1 MKKQKIFTKS
11 FIFLFI
17 SNFLVFIGFEML
29 LPILPAY
36 LLSMNASS
44 IQVGLMTTLFTL
56 GAVLFRPFIGYYLID
71 NQRKSLAIIASAALM
86 IITMLY
92 PFLNIIWLLLLL
104 RLFHGA
110 AWGVSTTANSTMV
123 VDLISNTRLGE
134 GIGYFSIS
142 TTVGAIIAPSVG
154 ILIYDSFSFNI
165 LIWSSVVLSLLAVIA
180 LYFVYSPTPV
190 KHEKQ
195 SFQFFEAIFE
205 KDVWFPALLTVI
217 TTLGFGA
224 IITFLV
230 LFGKQKGLDHIFLFF
245 LINATVSTLLRP
257 FTGKWYDKKGPW
269 SIIIV
274 SAILGFLSLVLLSY
288 TTNNLYLIIAAI
300 LFGAGYG
307 TVMPC
312 LQTWTVQKVS
322 EEKSGAANATFLSSF
337 DIGVGV
343 SAFILGI
350 LAEWISLEMIF
361 RIVSLSFI
369 FVAVLV
375 YKDFSNEKKRSKKYI
390 KLI

>member
-1 MKKQKIFTKS
+1 MKNQRIFNKS
-11 FIFLFI
+11 FLFLFI

-44 IQVGLMTTLFTL
+44 IQVGLVTSLFTI
-56 GAVLFRPFIGYYLID
+56 GAVLIRPFVGYYLID
-71 NQRKSLAIIASAALM
+71 NQRKSLAISASAALM

-92 PFLNIIWLLLLL
+92 PFLNIIWLFLLL

-110 AWGVSTTANSTMV
+110 AWGVSTTANSTIV
-123 VDLISNTRLGE
+123 VDLIPKTRLGE
-134 GIGYFSIS
+134 GMGYFSIS
-142 TTVGAIIAPSVG
+142 TTVGAIIAPSIG
-154 ILIYDSFSFNI
+154 ILIYDSFSFDI

-180 LYFVYSPTPV
+180 LQFVYSPTIV
-190 KHEKQ
+190 KREKQ
-195 SFQFFEAIFE
+195 PFRFLDMIFE

-245 LINATVSTLLRP
+245 LINATVATLLRP

-269 SIIIV
+269 SIIIM
-274 SAILGFLSLVLLSY
+274 SAMLGFLSLVMLSY
-288 TTNNLYLIIAAI
+288 ATNDLHLIIAAV

-312 LQTWTVQKVS
+312 LQTWMVQKVS
-322 EEKSGAANATFLSSF
+322 EEKSGSANATFFSSF
-337 DIGVGV
+337 DVGVGV
-343 SAFILGI
+343 SAFVLGI

-369 FVAVLV
+369 VVAVLV
-375 YKDFSNEKKRSKKYI
+375 YKDFLNVKKRYKNI
-390 KLI
+390 

>member
-1 MKKQKIFTKS
+1 MKNQRIFNKS
-11 FIFLFI
+11 FLFLFI

-29 LPILPAY
+29 LPILPAH

-44 IQVGLMTTLFTL
+44 IQVGLATSLFTI
-56 GAVLFRPFIGYYLID
+56 GAVLIRPFVGYYLMD
-71 NQRKSLAIIASAALM
+71 NQRKSLAICASSALM
-86 IITMLY
+86 VITILY
-92 PFLNIIWLLLLL
+92 PFLNMIWLLLLL
-104 RLFHGA
+104 RLIHGA
-110 AWGVSTTANSTMV
+110 AWGGSTTANSTMV
-123 VDLISNTRLGE
+123 VGFIPKTRLGE

-142 TTVGAIIAPSVG
+142 TTVGAIVAPSIG
-154 ILIYDSFSFNI
+154 ILIYDSFSFDI
-165 LIWSSVVLSLLAVIA
+165 LIGSSAVLSLLAVLA
-180 LYFVYSPTPV
+180 LQFVYSPTIV
-190 KHEKQ
+190 KREKKP
-195 SFQFFEAIFE
+195 FRFLDMIFE
-205 KDVWFPALLTVI
+205 KDVWFQALLTVI

-230 LFGKQKGLDHIFLFF
+230 LFGKQREVEHIFLFF

-269 SIIIV
+269 SIIIMAAV
-274 SAILGFLSLVLLSY
+274 LGFFSLVILSY
-288 TTNNLYLIIAAI
+288 TTNESQLIVAAI

-322 EEKSGAANATFLSSF
+322 EEKSGAANATFFSSF
-337 DIGVGV
+337 DVGVGV

-361 RIVSLSFI
+361 RFVSLSFI
-369 FVAVLV
+369 MVAVLV
-375 YKDFSNEKKRSKKYI
+375 YKDYINEKTRHNKSI
-390 KLI
+390 

>member
-1 MKKQKIFTKS
+1 MKNQRIFNKS
-11 FIFLFI
+11 FLFLFL

-44 IQVGLMTTLFTL
+44 IQVGLVTSLFTI
-56 GAVLFRPFIGYYLID
+56 GAVLIRPFVGYYLID
-71 NQRKSLAIIASAALM
+71 NRRKSLAICASIALM
-86 IITMLY
+86 IITILY

-110 AWGVSTTANSTMV
+110 AWGVSTTANSTIV
-123 VDLISNTRLGE
+123 VDLIPKTRLGE

-142 TTVGAIIAPSVG
+142 TTVGAIVAPSIG
-154 ILIYDSFSFNI
+154 ILIYDSFSFAI
-165 LIWSSVVLSLLAVIA
+165 LIWSSVILSLLAVIA
-180 LYFVYSPTPV
+180 LQFVYSPTIV
-190 KHEKQ
+190 KREKKP
-195 SFQFFEAIFE
+195 FRFLDMIFE

-230 LFGKQKGLDHIFLFF
+230 LFGKQREVDHIFLFF

-269 SIIIV
+269 SIIIM
-274 SAILGFLSLVLLSY
+274 SAVLGFFSLVILSY
-288 TTNNLYLIIAAI
+288 TTNDSQLIIAAI
-300 LFGAGYG
+300 FFGAGYG

-322 EEKSGAANATFLSSF
+322 EEKRGAANATFFSSF
-337 DIGVGV
+337 DVGVGV
-343 SAFILGI
+343 SAFVLGI

-361 RIVSLSFI
+361 RFVSLSFI
-369 FVAVLV
+369 VVAVLV
-375 YKDFSNEKKRSKKYI
+375 YKDYLNEKIRNKKSI
-390 KLI
+390 

>member
-1 MKKQKIFTKS
+1 MKNQRIFNKS
-11 FIFLFI
+11 FLFLFI

-44 IQVGLMTTLFTL
+44 IQVGLMITLFTL
-56 GAVLFRPFIGYYLID
+56 GAVLIRPFVGYYLID

-92 PFLNIIWLLLLL
+92 PFLNIIWLLLFL
-104 RLFHGA
+104 RLFLGA
-110 AWGVSTTANSTMV
+110 AWGVSTTANSTIV
-123 VDLISNTRLGE
+123 VDLIPKTRLGE
-134 GIGYFSIS
+134 GMGYFSIS
-142 TTVGAIIAPSVG
+142 TTVGAIIAPSIG
-154 ILIYDSFSFNI
+154 ILIYDSFSFDI
-165 LIWSSVVLSLLAVIA
+165 LIWSSVILSLLAVIA
-180 LYFVYSPTPV
+180 LQFVYSPTPV
-190 KHEKQ
+190 KLEKQ
-195 SFQFFEAIFE
+195 PFQFFNAIFE
-205 KDVWFPALLTVI
+205 KDAWFPALLTII

-245 LINATVSTLLRP
+245 LINATVATLLRP
-257 FTGKWYDKKGPW
+257 FTGRWYDKKGPW

-274 SAILGFLSLVLLSY
+274 SAVLGFLSLVMLSY
-288 TTNNLYLIIAAI
+288 TTNNLHLIIAAI

-337 DIGVGV
+337 DVGVGV
-343 SAFILGI
+343 SAFVLEI

-369 FVAVLV
+369 VIAVLV
-375 YKDFSNEKKRSKKYI
+375 YKDFLNEKKRYKNI
-390 KLI
+390 

>member
-1 MKKQKIFTKS
+1 MKKQKFFNKS
-11 FIFLFI
+11 FLFLFI

-29 LPILPAY
+29 IPILPAY

-56 GAVLFRPFIGYYLID
+56 GAVLIRPFIGYYLID

-86 IITMLY
+86 FITMLY
-92 PFLNIIWLLLLL
+92 PFLNIIWLLLFL

-110 AWGVSTTANSTMV
+110 AWGVSTTANSTIV
-123 VDLISNTRLGE
+123 VDLIPKTRLGE

-142 TTVGAIIAPSVG
+142 TTVGAIIAPSIG
-154 ILIYDSFSFNI
+154 ILIYDAFSFNI
-165 LIWSSVVLSLLAVIA
+165 LIWSSVALSLLAVIA
-180 LYFVYSPTPV
+180 LQFVYSPTPG

-195 SFQFFEAIFE
+195 QFQFFEAIFE
-205 KDVWFPALLTVI
+205 KDAWFPALLTVT

-269 SIIIV
+269 SIIVV
-274 SAILGFLSLVLLSY
+274 SALLGFLSLVVLSY

-322 EEKSGAANATFLSSF
+322 QEKSGAANATFLSSF
-337 DIGVGV
+337 DVGVGV
-343 SAFILGI
+343 SAFVLGI
-350 LAEWISLEMIF
+350 LAEWISLEIIF
-361 RIVSLSFI
+361 RVVSLSFI

-375 YKDFSNEKKRSKKYI
+375 YKDFLNEKKRYKNI
-390 KLI
+390 

>member
-1 MKKQKIFTKS
+1 MNNQRIFSKP

-17 SNFLVFIGFEML
+17 SNFLVFIGFDML

-36 LLSMNASS
+36 LLSINAST
-44 IQVGLMTTLFTL
+44 IQVGLVTTLFTI
-56 GAVLFRPFIGYYLID
+56 GAVLIRPFVGYYLID
-71 NQRKSLAIIASAALM
+71 NQRKSLAIGASAALM

-92 PFLNIIWLLLLL
+92 PFLNFVWLFLLL
-104 RLFHGA
+104 RIFHGA

-123 VDLISNTRLGE
+123 VDLIPKSRLGE
-134 GIGYFSIS
+134 GMGYFSIS
-142 TTVGAIIAPSVG
+142 TTVGAIISPSIG
-154 ILIYDSFSFNI
+154 ILIYESFSFDV
-165 LIWSSVVLSLLAVIA
+165 LIWSSVILSLLAVIA
-180 LYFVYSPTPV
+180 LQFVKAPRTTV
-190 KHEKQ
+190 KREKQ
-195 SFQFFEAIFE
+195 PFRFLDMIFE
-205 KDVWFPALLTVI
+205 REVWFPALLTVI

-224 IITFLV
+224 VITFLV
-230 LFGKQKGLDHIFLFF
+230 LFGKQKGIDHIFLFF
-245 LINATVSTLLRP
+245 LINATVATLIRP

-274 SAILGFLSLVLLSY
+274 SAMLGFLSLVMLSY
-288 TTNNLYLIIAAI
+288 ASNDIGLIIAAI

-322 EEKSGAANATFLSSF
+322 EEKSGTANATFFSSF
-337 DIGVGV
+337 DVGVGV
-343 SAFILGI
+343 SAFVLGI

-369 FVAVLV
+369 VVAVLV
-375 YKDFSNEKKRSKKYI
+375 YKDYLNEKKLKNI
-390 KLI
+390 

>member
-1 MKKQKIFTKS
+1 MKNQRIFNKS
-11 FIFLFI
+11 FLFLFI

-44 IQVGLMTTLFTL
+44 IQVGLVTSLFTI
-56 GAVLFRPFIGYYLID
+56 GAVLIRPFVGYYLID
-71 NQRKSLAIIASAALM
+71 NQRKSLAISASAALM

-92 PFLNIIWLLLLL
+92 PFLNIIWLFLLL

-110 AWGVSTTANSTMV
+110 AWGVSTTANSTIV
-123 VDLISNTRLGE
+123 VDLIPKTRLGE
-134 GIGYFSIS
+134 GMGYFSIS
-142 TTVGAIIAPSVG
+142 TTVGAIIAPSIG
-154 ILIYDSFSFNI
+154 ILIYDSFSFDI

-180 LYFVYSPTPV
+180 LQFVYSPTTV
-190 KHEKQ
+190 KREKQ
-195 SFQFFEAIFE
+195 PFRFLDMIFE

-245 LINATVSTLLRP
+245 LINATVATLLRP

-269 SIIIV
+269 SIIIM
-274 SAILGFLSLVLLSY
+274 SAVLGFLSLVMLSY
-288 TTNNLYLIIAAI
+288 ATNDLHLIIAAI

-322 EEKSGAANATFLSSF
+322 EEKSGAANATFFSSF
-337 DIGVGV
+337 DVGVGV
-343 SAFILGI
+343 SSFVLGI

-361 RIVSLSFI
+361 RVVSLSFI
-369 FVAVLV
+369 VVAVLV
-375 YKDFSNEKKRSKKYI
+375 YKDFLNVKKRYKNI
-390 KLI
+390 

>member
-1 MKKQKIFTKS
+1 MKKQKILNKS
-11 FIFLFI
+11 FLFLFI
-17 SNFLVFIGFEML
+17 SNLLVFIGFEML

-36 LLSMNASS
+36 LLSKNASS

-56 GAVLFRPFIGYYLID
+56 GAVLIRPFIGYYLID

-86 IITMLY
+86 IITMMY

-110 AWGVSTTANSTMV
+110 AWGVSTTANSTIV
-123 VDLISNTRLGE
+123 VDLIPKTRLGQ

-142 TTVGAIIAPSVG
+142 TTVGAIIAPSLG

-165 LIWSSVVLSLLAVIA
+165 LIWSSVVLSLFAALA
-180 LYFVYSPTPV
+180 LQFVNSPTPV

-195 SFQFFEAIFE
+195 HFRFFEAIFE
-205 KDVWFPALLTVI
+205 KDAWFPALLTVI

-245 LINATVSTLLRP
+245 LINATISTLLRP
-257 FTGKWYDKKGPW
+257 FTGKWYDEKGPW
-269 SIIIV
+269 AIIIV
-274 SAILGFLSLVLLSY
+274 SAVLGFFSLVMLSY
-288 TTNNLYLIIAAI
+288 TTNNFYLIISAI

-307 TVMPC
+307 TIMPC
-312 LQTWTVQKVS
+312 LQTWAVQKVS
-322 EEKSGAANATFLSSF
+322 EEKSSAANATFLSSF
-337 DIGVGV
+337 DVGVGV
-343 SAFILGI
+343 SAFVLGT

-361 RIVSLSFI
+361 RVVSLCFI
-369 FVAVLV
+369 VVAVIV
-375 YKDFSNEKKRSKKYI
+375 YKDFLNEKKKYKNI
-390 KLI
+390 

>member
-1 MKKQKIFTKS
+1 MKNQRIFNKS
-11 FIFLFI
+11 FLFLFI
-17 SNFLVFIGFEML
+17 SNFLVFIGFEMM

-44 IQVGLMTTLFTL
+44 IQVGLVTSLFTI
-56 GAVLFRPFIGYYLID
+56 GAVLIRPFVGYYLMD
-71 NQRKSLAIIASAALM
+71 SQRKSLAICASAALM
-86 IITMLY
+86 VITILY

-123 VDLISNTRLGE
+123 VDFIPKTRLGE

-142 TTVGAIIAPSVG
+142 TTVGAIVAPSIG
-154 ILIYDSFSFNI
+154 ILIYDSFSFDI
-165 LIWSSVVLSLLAVIA
+165 LIWSSAVLSLLAVLA
-180 LYFVYSPTPV
+180 LQFVYSPTIV
-190 KHEKQ
+190 KCEKKP
-195 SFQFFEAIFE
+195 FRFLDMIFE
-205 KDVWFPALLTVI
+205 KDVWFQALLTVI

-230 LFGKQKGLDHIFLFF
+230 LFGKQREVDHIFLFF

-269 SIIIV
+269 SIIIMAAV
-274 SAILGFLSLVLLSY
+274 LGFFSLVILSY
-288 TTNNLYLIIAAI
+288 TTNESQLIVAAI

-322 EEKSGAANATFLSSF
+322 EEKRGAANATFFSSF
-337 DIGVGV
+337 DVGVGV
-343 SAFILGI
+343 SAFVLGI
-350 LAEWISLEMIF
+350 LAEWISLEMIY
-361 RIVSLSFI
+361 RLVSLSFI
-369 FVAVLV
+369 VVAVLV
-375 YKDFSNEKKRSKKYI
+375 YKDYINEKIRHNKSI
-390 KLI
+390 

>member
-1 MKKQKIFTKS
+1 MKNQRIFKKP
-11 FIFLFI
+11 FLFLFI

-44 IQVGLMTTLFTL
+44 IQVGLVTSLFTI
-56 GAVLFRPFIGYYLID
+56 GAVLIRPFVGYYLID
-71 NQRKSLAIIASAALM
+71 NQRKSLAISASAALM

-92 PFLNIIWLLLLL
+92 PFLNIIWLFLLL

-110 AWGVSTTANSTMV
+110 AWGVSTTANSTIV
-123 VDLISNTRLGE
+123 VDLIPKTRLGE
-134 GIGYFSIS
+134 GMGYFSIS
-142 TTVGAIIAPSVG
+142 TTVGAIIAPSIG
-154 ILIYDSFSFNI
+154 ILIYDSFSFDI

-180 LYFVYSPTPV
+180 LQFVYSPTTV
-190 KHEKQ
+190 KREKQ
-195 SFQFFEAIFE
+195 PFRFLDMIFE
-205 KDVWFPALLTVI
+205 KDVWFLALLTVI

-245 LINATVSTLLRP
+245 LINATVATLLRP

-269 SIIIV
+269 SIIIM
-274 SAILGFLSLVLLSY
+274 SAVLGFLSLVMLSY
-288 TTNNLYLIIAAI
+288 ATNDLHLIIAAI

-322 EEKSGAANATFLSSF
+322 EEKSGAANATFFSSF
-337 DIGVGV
+337 DVGVGV
-343 SAFILGI
+343 SAFVLGI

-361 RIVSLSFI
+361 RVVSLSFI
-369 FVAVLV
+369 VVAVLV
-375 YKDFSNEKKRSKKYI
+375 YKDFLNVKKMYKNI
-390 KLI
+390 

>member
-1 MKKQKIFTKS
+1 MKNQRIFNKS
-11 FIFLFI
+11 FLFLFI
-17 SNFLVFIGFEML
+17 SNFLVFIGFEMM

-44 IQVGLMTTLFTL
+44 IQVGLVTSLFTI
-56 GAVLFRPFIGYYLID
+56 GAVLIRPFVGYYLMD
-71 NQRKSLAIIASAALM
+71 SQRKSLAICASAALM
-86 IITMLY
+86 VITILY

-123 VDLISNTRLGE
+123 VDFIPKTRLGE

-142 TTVGAIIAPSVG
+142 TTVGAIVAPSIG
-154 ILIYDSFSFNI
+154 ILIYDSFSFDI
-165 LIWSSVVLSLLAVIA
+165 LIWSSAVLSLLAVLA
-180 LYFVYSPTPV
+180 LQFVYSPTIV
-190 KHEKQ
+190 KREKKP
-195 SFQFFEAIFE
+195 FRFLDMIFE
-205 KDVWFPALLTVI
+205 KDVWFQALLTVI

-230 LFGKQKGLDHIFLFF
+230 LFGKQREVDHIFLFF

-269 SIIIV
+269 SIIIMAAV
-274 SAILGFLSLVLLSY
+274 LGFFSLVILSY
-288 TTNNLYLIIAAI
+288 TTNESQLIVAAI

-322 EEKSGAANATFLSSF
+322 EEKRGAANATFFSSF
-337 DIGVGV
+337 DVGVGV
-343 SAFILGI
+343 SAFVLGI
-350 LAEWISLEMIF
+350 LAESISLGMIY
-361 RIVSLSFI
+361 RIVSLCFI
-369 FVAVLV
+369 VVAVLV
-375 YKDFSNEKKRSKKYI
+375 YKDYINEKIRHNKSI
-390 KLI
+390 

>member
-1 MKKQKIFTKS
+1 MKNQRIFNKS
-11 FIFLFI
+11 FLFLFI

-44 IQVGLMTTLFTL
+44 IQVGLVTSLFTI
-56 GAVLFRPFIGYYLID
+56 GAVLIRPFVGYYLID
-71 NQRKSLAIIASAALM
+71 NQRKSLAISASAALV

-92 PFLNIIWLLLLL
+92 PFLNIIWLFLLL

-110 AWGVSTTANSTMV
+110 AWGVSTTANSTIV
-123 VDLISNTRLGE
+123 VDLIPKTRLGE
-134 GIGYFSIS
+134 GMGYFSIS
-142 TTVGAIIAPSVG
+142 TTVGAIIAPSLG
-154 ILIYDSFSFNI
+154 ILIYDSFSFDI
-165 LIWSSVVLSLLAVIA
+165 LIWLSVVLSLLAVIA
-180 LYFVYSPTPV
+180 LQFVYSPTTV
-190 KHEKQ
+190 KREKQ
-195 SFQFFEAIFE
+195 PFRFLDMIFE

-245 LINATVSTLLRP
+245 LINATVATLLRP

-269 SIIIV
+269 SIIII
-274 SAILGFLSLVLLSY
+274 SAVLGFLSLVMLSY
-288 TTNNLYLIIAAI
+288 ATNDLHLIIAAI

-322 EEKSGAANATFLSSF
+322 EEKSGAANATFFSSF
-337 DIGVGV
+337 DVGVGV
-343 SAFILGI
+343 SAFVLGI

-361 RIVSLSFI
+361 RVVSLSFI
-369 FVAVLV
+369 VVAVLV
-375 YKDFSNEKKRSKKYI
+375 YKDSLNVKKRYKNI
-390 KLI
+390 

>member
-1 MKKQKIFTKS
+1 MKNQRIFNKS
-11 FIFLFI
+11 FLFLFI
-17 SNFLVFIGFEML
+17 SNFLVFIGFEMM

-44 IQVGLMTTLFTL
+44 IQVGLVTSLFTI
-56 GAVLFRPFIGYYLID
+56 GAVLIRPFVGYYLMD
-71 NQRKSLAIIASAALM
+71 SQRKSLAICASAALM
-86 IITMLY
+86 VITILY
-92 PFLNIIWLLLLL
+92 PFLNMIWLLLLL

-123 VDLISNTRLGE
+123 VDFIPKTRLGE

-142 TTVGAIIAPSVG
+142 TTVGAIVAPSIG
-154 ILIYDSFSFNI
+154 ILIYDSFSFDI
-165 LIWSSVVLSLLAVIA
+165 LIWSSAVLSLLAVLA
-180 LYFVYSPTPV
+180 LQLVYSPTIV
-190 KHEKQ
+190 KREKKP
-195 SFQFFEAIFE
+195 FRFLDMIFE
-205 KDVWFPALLTVI
+205 KDVWFQALLTVI

-230 LFGKQKGLDHIFLFF
+230 LFGKQREVDHIFLFF

-269 SIIIV
+269 SIIIM
-274 SAILGFLSLVLLSY
+274 AAGLGFFSLVILSY
-288 TTNNLYLIIAAI
+288 TTNESQLIVAAI

-322 EEKSGAANATFLSSF
+322 EEKRGAANATFFSSF
-337 DIGVGV
+337 DVGVGV
-343 SAFILGI
+343 SAFVLGI

-369 FVAVLV
+369 VVAVLV
-375 YKDFSNEKKRSKKYI
+375 YKDYINEKIRHNKSI
-390 KLI
+390 

>member
-1 MKKQKIFTKS
+1 MKKQKFFNKS
-11 FIFLFI
+11 FLFLFI

-29 LPILPAY
+29 IPILPAY

-56 GAVLFRPFIGYYLID
+56 GAVLIRPFIGYYLID
-71 NQRKSLAIIASAALM
+71 NQRKSLTIIASAALM
-86 IITMLY
+86 FITMLY

-110 AWGVSTTANSTMV
+110 AWGVSTTANSTIV
-123 VDLISNTRLGE
+123 VDLIPKTRLGE

-142 TTVGAIIAPSVG
+142 TTVGAIIAPSIG
-154 ILIYDSFSFNI
+154 ILIYDAFSFNI
-165 LIWSSVVLSLLAVIA
+165 LIWSSVALSLLAVIA
-180 LYFVYSPTPV
+180 LQFVYSPTPV
-190 KHEKQ
+190 KHKKQ
-195 SFQFFEAIFE
+195 LFQFFEAIFE
-205 KDVWFPALLTVI
+205 KDAWFPALLTVI

-269 SIIIV
+269 SIIVV
-274 SAILGFLSLVLLSY
+274 SALLGFLSLVVLSY

-322 EEKSGAANATFLSSF
+322 QEKSGAANATFLSSF
-337 DIGVGV
+337 DVGVGV
-343 SAFILGI
+343 SAFVLGI
-350 LAEWISLEMIF
+350 LAEWISLEIIF
-361 RIVSLSFI
+361 RVVSLSFI

-375 YKDFSNEKKRSKKYI
+375 YKDFLNEKKRYLNI
-390 KLI
+390 

>member
-1 MKKQKIFTKS
+1 MKNQRIFNKS
-11 FIFLFI
+11 FLFLFI

-44 IQVGLMTTLFTL
+44 IQVGLVTTLFTI
-56 GAVLFRPFIGYYLID
+56 GAILIRPFVGYYLID

-86 IITMLY
+86 IITFLY
-92 PFLNIIWLLLLL
+92 SFLNIIWLFLLL

-110 AWGVSTTANSTMV
+110 AWGVSTTANSTIV
-123 VDLISNTRLGE
+123 VDLIPKTRLGE
-134 GIGYFSIS
+134 GMGYFSIS
-142 TTVGAIIAPSVG
+142 TTVGAIIAPSIG
-154 ILIYDSFSFNI
+154 IFIYYSFSFDI
-165 LIWSSVVLSLLAVIA
+165 LIWSSVVLSLLALIA
-180 LYFVYSPTPV
+180 LQFVYSPTPV
-190 KHEKQ
+190 KLEKQ
-195 SFQFFEAIFE
+195 PFRFLDMIFE

-245 LINATVSTLLRP
+245 LINATVATLLRP

-274 SAILGFLSLVLLSY
+274 SAMLGFLSLVILSY
-288 TTNNLYLIIAAI
+288 TTNDLHLIIAAI

-312 LQTWTVQKVS
+312 LQTWAVQKVS
-322 EEKSGAANATFLSSF
+322 EEKSGAANATFFSSF
-337 DIGVGV
+337 DVGVGV
-343 SAFILGI
+343 SAFVLGI
-350 LAEWISLEMIF
+350 LAEWISLGVIF
-361 RIVSLSFI
+361 RVVSLSFI
-369 FVAVLV
+369 VVAVLV
-375 YKDFSNEKKRSKKYI
+375 YKDYLNEKKRYKNI
-390 KLI
+390 

>member
-1 MKKQKIFTKS
+1 MKKQKIFNKS
-11 FIFLFI
+11 FLFLFI

-56 GAVLFRPFIGYYLID
+56 GAVLIRPFVGYYLID

-92 PFLNIIWLLLLL
+92 PFLHIIWLLLLL

-110 AWGVSTTANSTMV
+110 AWGVSTTANSTIV
-123 VDLISNTRLGE
+123 VDLIPKTRLGE

-154 ILIYDSFSFNI
+154 ILIYGSFSFNI
-165 LIWSSVVLSLLAVIA
+165 LIWSSVVLSLMAVIA
-180 LYFVYSPTPV
+180 LQFVYSPAPV
-190 KHEKQ
+190 KHERKP
-195 SFQFFEAIFE
+195 FQFFEAIFE

-269 SIIIV
+269 SIIV
-274 SAILGFLSLVLLSY
+274 VAALLGFLSLVMLSY

-337 DIGVGV
+337 DVGVGV
-343 SAFILGI
+343 SAFVLGI
-350 LAEWISLEMIF
+350 LAEWMSLEMIF

-369 FVAVLV
+369 FVAFLV
-375 YKDFSNEKKRSKKYI
+375 YKDFLNEKKKYKNI
-390 KLI
+390 

>member
-1 MKKQKIFTKS
+1 MKNQRIFNKS
-11 FIFLFI
+11 FLFLFI

-44 IQVGLMTTLFTL
+44 IQVGLVTSLFTI
-56 GAVLFRPFIGYYLID
+56 GAVLIRPFVGYYLMD
-71 NQRKSLAIIASAALM
+71 NQRKSLAICASSALM
-86 IITMLY
+86 FITILY
-92 PFLNIIWLLLLL
+92 PFLNMIWLLLLL

-123 VDLISNTRLGE
+123 VDFIPKTRLGE

-142 TTVGAIIAPSVG
+142 TTVGAIVAPSIG
-154 ILIYDSFSFNI
+154 ILIYDSFSFDI
-165 LIWSSVVLSLLAVIA
+165 LVWSSAALSLLAVIA
-180 LYFVYSPTPV
+180 LQFAYSPTIV
-190 KHEKQ
+190 KREKKP
-195 SFQFFEAIFE
+195 FRFLDMIFE
-205 KDVWFPALLTVI
+205 KDVWFQALLTVI

-224 IITFLV
+224 IITFLI
-230 LFGKQKGLDHIFLFF
+230 LFGKQREVDHIFQFF

-269 SIIIV
+269 SIIIMAAV
-274 SAILGFLSLVLLSY
+274 LGFFSLVILSY
-288 TTNNLYLIIAAI
+288 TTNESQLIVAAI

-322 EEKSGAANATFLSSF
+322 EEKRGAANATFFSSF
-337 DIGVGV
+337 DVGVGV
-343 SAFILGI
+343 SAFVLGI

-369 FVAVLV
+369 VVAVLV
-375 YKDFSNEKKRSKKYI
+375 YKDYINEKIRHNKSI
-390 KLI
+390 

>member
-1 MKKQKIFTKS
+1 MKNQRIFNKS
-11 FIFLFI
+11 FLLLFI

-36 LLSMNASS
+36 MLSMNASS
-44 IQVGLMTTLFTL
+44 IQVGLVTSLFTI
-56 GAVLFRPFIGYYLID
+56 GAVLIRPFVGYYLID
-71 NQRKSLAIIASAALM
+71 NQRKSLAICASVALM
-86 IITMLY
+86 IITILY

-110 AWGVSTTANSTMV
+110 AWGVSTTANSTIV
-123 VDLISNTRLGE
+123 VDLIPKTRLGE

-142 TTVGAIIAPSVG
+142 TTVGAIVAPSIG
-154 ILIYDSFSFNI
+154 ILIYDSFSFDI

-180 LYFVYSPTPV
+180 LQFVYSPTIV
-190 KHEKQ
+190 KREKKP
-195 SFQFFEAIFE
+195 FRFLDMIFE

-230 LFGKQKGLDHIFLFF
+230 LFGKQKEVDHIFLFF
-245 LINATVSTLLRP
+245 LINATVATLLRP

-269 SIIIV
+269 SIIIM
-274 SAILGFLSLVLLSY
+274 SAVLGFFSLVILSY
-288 TTNNLYLIIAAI
+288 TTNDSQLIIAAI

-322 EEKSGAANATFLSSF
+322 EEKRGAANATFFSSF
-337 DIGVGV
+337 DVGVGV
-343 SAFILGI
+343 SAFVLGI
-350 LAEWISLEMIF
+350 LAEWISLEIIF
-361 RIVSLSFI
+361 RFVSLSFI
-369 FVAVLV
+369 VVAVLV
-375 YKDFSNEKKRSKKYI
+375 YKDYINEKIRHK
-390 KLI
+390 

>member
-1 MKKQKIFTKS
+1 MKNQRIFSKP

-17 SNFLVFIGFEML
+17 SNFLVFIGFDML

-36 LLSMNASS
+36 LLSINASS
-44 IQVGLMTTLFTL
+44 IQVGLVTTLFTI
-56 GAVLFRPFIGYYLID
+56 GAVLIRPFVGYYLID
-71 NQRKSLAIIASAALM
+71 NQRKSLAIGASAALM

-92 PFLNIIWLLLLL
+92 PFLNFVWLFLLL
-104 RLFHGA
+104 RIFHGA

-123 VDLISNTRLGE
+123 VDLIPKSRLGE
-134 GIGYFSIS
+134 GMGYFSIS
-142 TTVGAIIAPSVG
+142 TTVGAIISPSIG
-154 ILIYDSFSFNI
+154 ILIYESFSFDV

-180 LYFVYSPTPV
+180 LQFVKASPTTV
-190 KHEKQ
+190 MREKQ
-195 SFQFFEAIFE
+195 PFRFLDMIFE
-205 KDVWFPALLTVI
+205 KEVWFPALLTVI

-224 IITFLV
+224 VITFLV
-230 LFGKQKGLDHIFLFF
+230 LFGKQKGIDHIFLFF
-245 LINATVSTLLRP
+245 LINATVATLIRP

-274 SAILGFLSLVLLSY
+274 SAMLGFLSLVMLSY
-288 TTNNLYLIIAAI
+288 ASNDIGLIIAAI

-322 EEKSGAANATFLSSF
+322 EEKSGAANATFFSSF
-337 DIGVGV
+337 DVGVGV
-343 SAFILGI
+343 SAFVLGI

-369 FVAVLV
+369 VVAVLV
-375 YKDFSNEKKRSKKYI
+375 YKDYLNEKKLKNI
-390 KLI
+390 

>member
-1 MKKQKIFTKS
+1 MKNQRIFNKS
-11 FIFLFI
+11 FLFLFI

-36 LLSMNASS
+36 MLSMNASS
-44 IQVGLMTTLFTL
+44 IQVGLVTSLFTI
-56 GAVLFRPFIGYYLID
+56 GAVLIRPFVGYYLID
-71 NQRKSLAIIASAALM
+71 NQRKSLAICASVALM
-86 IITMLY
+86 IITILY
-92 PFLNIIWLLLLL
+92 PFLNIIWLLLML

-110 AWGVSTTANSTMV
+110 AWGVSTTANSTIV
-123 VDLISNTRLGE
+123 VDLIPKTRLGE

-142 TTVGAIIAPSVG
+142 TTVGAIVAPSIG
-154 ILIYDSFSFNI
+154 ILIYDSFSFDI

-180 LYFVYSPTPV
+180 LQFVYSPTIV
-190 KHEKQ
+190 KREKKP
-195 SFQFFEAIFE
+195 FRFLDMIFE

-230 LFGKQKGLDHIFLFF
+230 LFGKQKEVDHIFLFF
-245 LINATVSTLLRP
+245 LINATVATLLRP

-269 SIIIV
+269 SIIIM
-274 SAILGFLSLVLLSY
+274 SAVLGFFSLVILSY
-288 TTNNLYLIIAAI
+288 TTNDSQLIIAAI

-322 EEKSGAANATFLSSF
+322 EEKRGAANATFFSSF
-337 DIGVGV
+337 DVGVGV
-343 SAFILGI
+343 SAFVLGI
-350 LAEWISLEMIF
+350 LAEWISLEIIF
-361 RIVSLSFI
+361 RFVSLSFI
-369 FVAVLV
+369 VVAVLV
-375 YKDFSNEKKRSKKYI
+375 YKDYINEKIRHK
-390 KLI
+390 

>member
-1 MKKQKIFTKS
+1 MKNQRIFNKS
-11 FIFLFI
+11 FLFLFI

-44 IQVGLMTTLFTL
+44 IQVGLVTSLFTI
-56 GAVLFRPFIGYYLID
+56 GAVLIRPFVGYYLID
-71 NQRKSLAIIASAALM
+71 NQRKSLAICASAALM

-92 PFLNIIWLLLLL
+92 PFLNIIWLFLLL

-110 AWGVSTTANSTMV
+110 AWGVSTTANSTIV
-123 VDLISNTRLGE
+123 VDLIPKTRLGE
-134 GIGYFSIS
+134 GMGYFSIS
-142 TTVGAIIAPSVG
+142 TTVGAIIAPSIG
-154 ILIYDSFSFNI
+154 ILIYDSFSFDI

-180 LYFVYSPTPV
+180 LQFVYSPTTL
-190 KHEKQ
+190 KREKQ
-195 SFQFFEAIFE
+195 PFRYMNMIFE

-224 IITFLV
+224 IITFLI

-245 LINATVSTLLRP
+245 LVNATVATLLRP

-269 SIIIV
+269 SIIIL
-274 SAILGFLSLVLLSY
+274 SALLGFLSLVMLSF
-288 TTNNLYLIIAAI
+288 TTNDLHLIIAAI

-312 LQTWTVQKVS
+312 LQTWTVQMVS
-322 EEKSGAANATFLSSF
+322 EERSGAANATFFSSF
-337 DIGVGV
+337 DVGVGV
-343 SAFILGI
+343 SAFVLGF

-361 RIVSLSFI
+361 RVISLSFI
-369 FVAVLV
+369 VVAVLV
-375 YKDFSNEKKRSKKYI
+375 YKDFLNEKKRYKSI
-390 KLI
+390 